1 MPNRVT
7 FDGLPGNRRGRIVW
21 GLAIPP
27 RATGAPSMAVA
38 DYYDRVNPDLLRV
51 IPPDARTVLEVG
63 CGTGAMADHYRRI
76 NPKGRYVGV
85 EMNPEAAEL
94 ARGRLDRVVVGD
106 VAVLSDEEIGL
117 AHGSCDVLVFGDVL
131 EHMIDPWGVLKRLAR
146 LVRDGGQ
153 VVACIPNVQHWTVI
167 LELLR
172 GRFEYQAEGLMD
184 RTHMRFFAAEGLTP
198 LFEGAGLSIFDV
210 QPRAWPSADADAFE
224 RAMAPVVQ
232 ALGLD
237 PVAFGLRTR
246 ALQYVVRAAKA
257 ATPARRMAIQ
267 TLIAEPLVCARVRV
281 LEPDIFLG
289 TIPGVRT
296 VAATDPNHLGATLP
310 GEETVFIRQRNVILE
325 GESLIGHASLVKS
338 GMLVV
343 AEFDDDPEHFP
354 VVAENR
360 HLTFSACHAVQT
372 STEALADAI
381 RPFNPNVRVFA
392 NQVALLP
399 PLRPPREG
407 GPLTLFFGALNR
419 ESDWADLVAPLNR
432 VLADRG
438 DSVRIRIV
446 HDWAFY
452 DALETEGKEYEKFC
466 AYDRYVEILRSA
478 DVAILPLNPTRF
490 NLCKSDLKF
499 IECAAHGVAAMASP
513 TVYGETIRDGETGL
527 LFRSPDEFEAGLNR
541 LLDDAALRRSIV
553 EEAHRYVADERM
565 LSAHFRERYEWYR
578 ELRDRL
584 PELTRQLRERVP
596 EMFG

>member
-1 MPNRVT
+1 
-7 FDGLPGNRRGRIVW
+7 
-21 GLAIPP
+21 
-27 RATGAPSMAVA
+27 MAVP

-51 IPPDARTVLEVG
+51 IPPNARTVLEIG
-63 CGTGAMADHYRRI
+63 CGTGAMADQYQRM
-76 NPKGRYVGV
+76 NPKVRYVGV
-85 EMNPEAAEL
+85 EMNPEAAEI

-106 VAVLSDEEIGL
+106 VASLSDEEIGL
-117 AHGSCDVLVFGDVL
+117 EPGSCDVLVFGDVL
-131 EHMIDPWGVLKRLAR
+131 EHMIDPWSVLKRLAT
-146 LVRDGGQ
+146 LLGEGGQ
-153 VVACIPNVQHWTVI
+153 AVACIPNVQHWSVI

-184 RTHMRFFAAEGLTP
+184 RTHMRFFAAEGLNP
-198 LFEGAGLSIFDV
+198 LFEGAGLRIFDV
-210 QPRAWPSADADAFE
+210 QPRAWPSADADLFE
-224 RAMAPVVQ
+224 RAMAPAVR

-246 ALQYVVRAAKA
+246 ALQYVVRAASA
-257 ATPARRMAIQ
+257 ASPPRRMAIK

-281 LEPDIFLG
+281 LEPDLFLG

-296 VAATDPNHLGATLP
+296 VAATDANHLNHTLS
-310 GEETVFIRQRNVILE
+310 GEETVLIRQRNVILD
-325 GESLIGHASLVKS
+325 GEPLAGQASLVKM
-338 GMLVV
+338 GWLTV

-372 STEALADAI
+372 STEALADVI
-381 RPFNPNVRVFA
+381 RPHNPNVRVFA

-399 PLRPPREG
+399 SLRAAREG

-419 ESDWADLVAPLNR
+419 ETDWADLVEPLNR
-432 VLADRG
+432 VLAERG

-446 HDWAFY
+446 HDSAFY
-452 DALETEGKEYEKFC
+452 DAIETEQKEYEPFC

-478 DVAILPLNPTRF
+478 DVAILPLKPTRF

-513 TVYGETIRDGETGL
+513 TVYGATVRDGETGI
-527 LFRSPDEFEAGLNR
+527 LFDSPEQFEAGLNR
-541 LLDDAALRRSIV
+541 LIDDAALRRSIV
-553 EEAHRYVADERM
+553 EQAHRYVADERM
-565 LSAHFRERYEWYR
+565 LATHYRERYEWYS

-584 PELTRQLRERVP
+584 PELTQELRERVP